1 MNKLTEDVLA
11 YLLNTVAFHLDRH
24 VKNFARC
31 FFISFT
37 CAFNTI
43 SLTILTHQLMNMEL
57 HSNIRNL
64 VYSFMTDRS
73 QRVITNAGVADSRT
87 TNINSPQEC
96 VLSSALF
103 FLYIKDMPILDYGSY
118 HLIKYADDT
127 ILPELLGKFVPSI
140 LPSAVSELIDWFQFN
155 ELVLNVRKT
164 KELIISNM
172 RDNPTCDSLVI
183 DGTAVEQVDSFKY
196 LSTVF
201 DKKLNFKAN
210 TQAVVKKPVN
220 TFSI

>member
-1 MNKLTEDVLA
+1 
-11 YLLNTVAFHLDRH
+11 
-24 VKNFARC
+24 
-31 FFISFT
+31 
-37 CAFNTI
+37 
-43 SLTILTHQLMNMEL
+43 MNMEL

-73 QRVITNAGVADSRT
+73 QRVITNAGVSDSRT
-87 TNINSPQEC
+87 TNINSSQEC
-96 VLSSALF
+96 VLSSVLF
-103 FLYIKDMPILDYGSY
+103 SLYIKDMPIPDYGSY

-127 ILPELLGKFVPSI
+127 ILLELLGNIVPSI
-140 LPSAVSELIDWFQFN
+140 LPSAASELIDWFQFN

-183 DGTAVEQVDSFKY
+183 DGTAVEQVDAFKY
-196 LSTVF
+196 LGAVV

-220 TFSI
+220 AFSL